1 MGQQVIDFLNRILGN
16 GNDLVV
22 LFGSAIP
29 VTEMRA
35 TIPLGILKYG
45 MDPLWTGVLALVGST
60 LPVPLLLLFFEKF
73 LVWIRKVRW
82 LGWFSRFLDNRV
94 QKNAKKVERYAEIG
108 LIIFVGIPLPGT
120 GLWTGSM
127 VASFLGLDFKKSFV
141 CVVLGGVMSA
151 VIMVGLSL
159 MIKYGLIQLNLF

>member
-1 MGQQVIDFLNRILGN
+1 MGQQVIDFLNRLLGN
-16 GNDLVV
+16 GHELVV

-45 MDPLWTGVLALVGST
+45 MDPIWTGALALVGSA

-141 CVVLGGVMSA
+141 CVLLGGVLSA

-159 MIKYGLIQLNLF
+159 MIQAGLIHLNLF

>member
-1 MGQQVIDFLNRILGN
+1 MGQQVIDFLNRLLGN
-16 GNDLVV
+16 GHELVV

-45 MDPLWTGVLALVGST
+45 MDPIWTGVLALVGSA
-60 LPVPLLLLFFEKF
+60 LPVPLLLLFFERF

-151 VIMVGLSL
+151 LIMVGLSL
-159 MIKYGLIQLNLF
+159 MIQAGLIQLNLF